1 MPLTPIVTLTTGF
14 GLDDWYVAAIKAVL
28 PSQLFQWTAP
38 TRQVNILGE
47 VPYDVHGPSTTRV
60 RRQLPRFGPRAARL
74 RGHRTHAP
82 EVLANIRQAIE
93 EYIADCIDAGD
104 PVPTEEGKELVE
116 IETSV

>member
-1 MPLTPIVTLTTGF
+1 MTYTVLLQRESDGSFLASAPALPGCEVTGH
-14 GLDDWYVAAIKAVL
+14 
-28 PSQLFQWTAP
+28 
-38 TRQVNILGE
+38 TR
-47 VPYDVHGPSTTRV
+47 
-60 RRQLPRFGPRAARL
+60 
-74 RGHRTHAP
+74 P